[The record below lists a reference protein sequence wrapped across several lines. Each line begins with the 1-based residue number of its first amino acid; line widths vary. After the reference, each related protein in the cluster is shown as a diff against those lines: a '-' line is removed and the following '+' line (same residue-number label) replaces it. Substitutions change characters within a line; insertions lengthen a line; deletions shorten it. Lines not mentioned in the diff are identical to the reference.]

1 MGSIN
6 VRKVIVAGLVAG
18 VVLLVIDVATG
29 ATLFSTPMEEALA
42 ARNLDMAA
50 LEGAVPV
57 FLVTDLMYGLLT
69 AFVYA
74 AIRPRFGAGPMPGLL
89 AGFVVWAS
97 SALNHVNF
105 SAMGFLP
112 TSLTA
117 MMLTVWLVALLIAGY
132 VAGRLYSE

>member
-18 VVLLVIDVATG
+18 IVMLVIDVATG
-29 ATLFSTPMEEALA
+29 ATLFSAPVGEALA

-57 FLVTDLMYGLLT
+57 FLVTDLVYGLLT

-74 AIRPRFGAGPMPGLL
+74 AIRPRFGAGPKSGLL
-89 AGFVVWAS
+89 AGFLVWAS
-97 SALNHVNF
+97 SALDHVNF
-105 SAMGFLP
+105 SAMGFFP
-112 TSLTA
+112 TSLSA
-117 MMLTVWLVALLIAGY
+117 MMLTVWLGALLVVGY